1 VGRPEAPVPEGAPA
15 KELAEYLRDLR
26 RKAGNPSYRVL
37 GELVFIRH
45 NALSQSVDGRYVGW
59 ARVQRY
65 VDALRAYRR
74 ARDQPDVVHDVD
86 VAELRRLHERAAAEV
101 RARSQPARR
110 TSRLVRL
117 WAEQEDLAAARSLRT
132 PPEPPPPPAAPVAGD
147 ADRRR
152 LEAAT
157 TVADL
162 LGCLN
167 DLVLSAKIDLEELR
181 RGPDGSAPASWF
193 DPGGSDEWLM
203 LTGRRVPDLN
213 LMLALVR
220 RCGGTEADCL
230 AWRAAWHEIA
240 EPAGWHALAGA
251 VPARTAAAAGAVS
264 ARPDGA
270 DGSGTWYDAAPA
282 AGVEPVEV
290 WPTGA
295 GPTRTYPRLPDAAV
309 GDGPPVDIP
318 RPRGRFAAALR
329 RLAAG
334 HSR

>member
-1 VGRPEAPVPEGAPA
+1 MGRPEAPVPDGAPA

-65 VDALRAYRR
+65 VDALRAYRQ
-74 ARDQPDVVHDVD
+74 AHGQPDVVHDVD

-132 PPEPPPPPAAPVAGD
+132 PPVEPAPPAPPVAGYT
-147 ADRRR
+147 DRRR

-157 TVADL
+157 TLADL

-167 DLVLSAKIDLEELR
+167 DLVVSAQVDLEELR
-181 RGPDGSAPASWF
+181 RGPDGSASTSWF
-193 DPGGSDEWLM
+193 DPGGSPEWLM
-203 LTGRRVPDLN
+203 LTGRRAPNLN
-213 LMLALVR
+213 LMMALVH
-220 RCGGTEADCL
+220 RCGATESDCL
-230 AWRAAWHEIA
+230 AWRAAWYEVA
-240 EPAGWHALAGA
+240 ERAGLRALS
-251 VPARTAAAAGAVS
+251 GAVS

-270 DGSGTWYDAAPA
+270 DGQGTWYDTAAAPD
-282 AGVEPVEV
+282 GEPVEA
-290 WPTGA
+290 WSAGA
-295 GPTRTYPRLPDAAV
+295 GATRTYPRLPPAGVEDE
-309 GDGPPVDIP
+309 PPAGVP
-318 RPRGRFAAALR
+318 RPRRRFAAALR